1 MLTRLSANPKGLF
14 LVFNDMK
21 TLVTGG
27 AGFIGSHLADALVAR
42 GDGVVIVDDLSSG
55 SLDNIASALAAGAD
69 FVEGSILDRELMDR
83 TIQAVKPNTVF
94 HFAAQGNVRASTE
107 APVKD
112 AELNVVGTLNMI
124 EASRTIGLDR
134 FVYASSGGAIYGETE
149 VLPAPED
156 GATEPMSHYGLSKLA
171 AERYLL
177 LYRRLYMFNSVS
189 LRLSNVYGPRQNPKG
204 ESGVIS
210 IFGELIRDGK
220 PPVIFGDGGQTR
232 DYVYVDDIVIA
243 ILAAAATDVEGAINL
258 GSGVETSLLDLL
270 DSIVEGTASVEGPLS
285 GETAPEFLPARR
297 DEVKRNVLDTSR
309 AAELLG
315 WSATTPLASG
325 VRTTLES
332 L

>member
-1 MLTRLSANPKGLF
+1 MPTWLSADPKGLL
-14 LVFNDMK
+14 LVFNAMK

-27 AGFIGSHLADALVAR
+27 AGFIGSHLSDALLDR
-42 GDGVVIVDDLSSG
+42 GDEVVIVDDLSSG
-55 SLDNIASALAAGAD
+55 SLDNISSALAAGAEL
-69 FVEGSILDRELMDR
+69 VEGSILDRELMER
-83 TIQAVKPNTVF
+83 TIQRVKPGTVF
-94 HFAAQGNVRASTE
+94 HFAAQGNVRHSTDH
-107 APVKD
+107 PVKD

-134 FVYASSGGAIYGETE
+134 FVFASSGGAIYGEADE
-149 VLPAPED
+149 LPAKESGP
-156 GATEPMSHYGLSKLA
+156 TEPLSHYGLSKLA

-177 LYRRLYMFNSVS
+177 LYRRMYMFNSIS

-210 IFGELIRDGK
+210 IFGELVRDGK

-232 DYVYVDDIVIA
+232 DYVYVDDVVTA
-243 ILAAAATDVEGAINL
+243 ILAAAATDVEGAVNL

-270 DSIVEGTASVEGPLS
+270 GAIVEATPAASAPLA
-285 GETAPEFLPARR
+285 GDAAPEFLPERR

-309 AAELLG
+309 AGELLG
-315 WSATTPLASG
+315 WGATTPLSTG
-325 VRTTLES
+325 LTRTLES